1 MTDSVVKT
9 KILVKIPPA
18 LFIKEG
24 DTKWRGTTFIVKTN
38 HSKMGCYEVFFD
50 WETTQ
55 NGGLPTGIHLVSK
68 TGSRV
73 SSDLFRSGIP
83 LKELLDI
90 DVRAQA
96 EIHRQFPD
104 LKKFVA
110 ENSGKAKSLE
120 ILSTP
125 VAQLKKIKNKNLSE
139 GKQAI
144 EIELHKVANA
154 WKENQANHATESA
167 EKYIAKKTGLPRS
180 VIRTR
185 IYKCR
190 NRGLIP
196 PSTHGNAT
204 VNRPIKKKKRKMK

>member
-1 MTDSVVKT
+1 MAPS
-9 KILVKIPPA
+9 

-38 HSKMGCYEVFFD
+38 HPKMGSYEVFFD

-90 DVRAQA
+90 DVKAQA

-125 VAQLKKIKNKNLSE
+125 VAQLKKIKNENLSE
-139 GKQAI
+139 GKQVI
-144 EIELHKVANA
+144 EIELYMVANA
-154 WKENQANHATESA
+154 WKENQANHATEGF
-167 EKYIAKKTGLPRS
+167 EKYIAKKTGLSKS

-185 IYKCR
+185 IYQCR

-204 VNRPIKKKKRKMK
+204 VNRPIKKKKRKKK